1 MMSTIVLL
9 RLPSYPVWSSSH
21 TVSTTR
27 SSQRFRIHWEAS
39 THARMR
45 VYVLTYLNEGA
56 PMIAGIKQE
65 VHNRSYVIHR
75 TPTGQGVAK

>member
-1 MMSTIVLL
+1 
-9 RLPSYPVWSSSH
+9 
-21 TVSTTR
+21 
-27 SSQRFRIHWEAS
+27 
-39 THARMR
+39 MR
-45 VYVLTYLNEGA
+45 VYVLTYLNEDA